1 MDALSSQS
9 HRTQLILTAVSACV
23 VTSTLFTAY
32 NAYRQ
37 RERRR
42 DLNQDVL
49 RSITASTHKPPT
61 PHELPVTTEA
71 DEEEE
76 ETFIRPNH
84 IGGYNEDLVKEQ
96 LARNY
101 SFFGDES
108 MARVRAGSVVVVGCG
123 GVGSWVAV
131 MLVRSYVQGGD
142 VPVLDL
148 RHAKKSVFN
157 NFFSVAGSRGYGSSI
172 STM

>member
-49 RSITASTHKPPT
+49 RSITASTLDHERPT

-71 DEEEE
+71 DEE

-84 IGGYNEDLVKEQ
+84 IGGYNEDLIKEQ

-131 MLVRSYVQGGD
+131 MLVRSYVQGD
-142 VPVLDL
+142 AVMSRPLIPVMP
-148 RHAKKSVFN
+148 KKQEFLT
-157 NFFSVAGSRGYGSSI
+157 I
-172 STM
+172 SFM